1 MFNPCVIYKCTKCHH
16 EWQTV
21 VDQSDCD
28 WCGAN
33 GKPAEAERLLAENQQ
48 LRQALRLMHRSK
60 SKSEFKRLCT
70 QAGIDWA
77 ELIREEK

>member
-1 MFNPCVIYKCTKCHH
+1 MEGENYALWSCEEYT
-16 EWQTV
+16 
-21 VDQSDCD
+21 
-28 WCGAN
+28 
-33 GKPAEAERLLAENQQ
+33 EAIKLLEQENDM
-48 LRQALRLMHRSK
+48 LRQALRLMHHAK